1 MNDSFSQGGRSFGQ
15 LSAPVRD
22 QLSKRRRR
30 SPLRPSRTG
39 PIDQLMRKCA
49 SCDYLLFG
57 DGDHCNHC
65 GAELPRVTAAAPAP
79 AQTTTATAPA
89 PSPAPTEPVIGSSW
103 RDRLPSAPPPLP
115 PPPRPP
121 RGRPRGGG
129 GRAGWPGPP
138 PPLPGAP
145 ASPSRFAGAPSPLGS
160 PLPPPGQQ
168 EVWRPPSQVA
178 VTTPRK
184 SAPVTRL
191 AL

>member
-1 MNDSFSQGGRSFGQ
+1 MNDSFSQGARSFGQ

-65 GAELPRVTAAAPAP
+65 GAELPRVTAAAAASAPAP
-79 AQTTTATAPA
+79 TATTTATAPA

-103 RDRLPSAPPPLP
+103 RARLPSA
-115 PPPRPP
+115 
-121 RGRPRGGG
+121 
-129 GRAGWPGPP
+129 P

-168 EVWRPPSQVA
+168 EVWRPPSQVV

-191 AL
+191 ALAVILGLIAGIGGYTILHRPGAL